1 MRILYRQRQRGAGLI
16 AGERAMA
23 GGIEPERA
31 LALPYLQRVR
41 SFAGPSAFIAG
52 AARTVI
58 LRTRCPER
66 GAEAKTLVR
75 QCDRPVRIAFTGCD
89 AIAEAGDENIA
100 HHDLGSD
107 TLRRLEPAG
116 DLHRSDGGA
125 ATARPEIDRLGAIEG
140 GLPRT
145 FAVVERP
152 CAGRA
157 HRNLA
162 GQPHDNRMLHRRP
175 VALLDAVAGAGLAD
189 APRQIDTEAVHRI
202 ARPAAAVALQFQ
214 RLL

>member
-1 MRILYRQRQRGAGLI
+1 T
-16 AGERAMA
+16 

-31 LALPYLQRVR
+31 LALPHLQRIR
-41 SFAGPSAFIAG
+41 RFAGPSAFIAG

-58 LRTRCPER
+58 LRTRCPEI

-116 DLHRSDGGA
+116 DLHGSDGEA
-125 ATARPEIDRLGAIEG
+125 AIGRPEIDRLGAIEG

-152 CAGRA
+152 GTGGGKW
-157 HRNLA
+157 NLA
-162 GQPHDNRMLHRRP
+162 GQPNGDRMIHRRQ
-175 VALLDAVAGAGLAD
+175 VAFLDVIAGAGLAN
-189 APRQIDTEAVHRI
+189 APREI
-202 ARPAAAVALQFQ
+202 
-214 RLL
+214 